1 MIPMKFSWTNIKKI
15 YYLCLMEK
23 IKVHDKTF
31 RLAIKNEDIES
42 SIDEVA
48 VKLNAEYQGCEQP
61 PILLCILTGAMAFT
75 ASLMQRLDFQ
85 IQLACMKVS
94 SYEGT
99 TSSGTIVTK
108 IKPTADLTGRR
119 VIICED
125 IVDTGTTIRFL
136 RGNLLAM
143 GAKDVKVCCM
153 MFKPESLHRQ
163 LLLEGLITEESTEAE
178 YARFHPEFYAMSI
191 PNDFI
196 VGYGLD
202 YNELG
207 RQYKDI
213 YVLDE

>member
-1 MIPMKFSWTNIKKI
+1 
-15 YYLCLMEK
+15 MEK
-23 IKVHDKTF
+23 IKVHDKIF

-42 SIDEVA
+42 SIDKVA
-48 VKLNAEYQGCEQP
+48 AKLNAEYRGCEQP
-61 PILLCILTGAMAFT
+61 PILLCILNGAMVFT

-85 IQLACMKVS
+85 VLLACMKVS

-99 TSSGTIVTK
+99 SSSGTIVTK
-108 IKPTADLTGRR
+108 IKPTADLTGHR

-136 RGNLLAM
+136 RGNLLTM

-153 MFKPESLHRQ
+153 MFKPESLHHQ
-163 LLLEGLITEESTEAE
+163 LLLEGLTTAESTEE
-178 YARFHPEFYAMSI
+178 EVKKFHPEFYAMSI

-213 YVLDE
+213 YILDE